1 MMITHVW
8 KRLASVTALMF
19 MLCGSLT
26 SAPALAAEA
35 CFSDWSVA
43 ASVVREHE
51 LVPVDKLSSLARS
64 KASSRLVQTQ
74 LCQSKD
80 GFHYKL
86 VLRGLDGKLKK
97 LRVNAK
103 SPFTHGGMVQ

>member
-1 MMITHVW
+1 MTTTHVW
-8 KRLASVTALMF
+8 KRRASVLALILMF
-19 MLCGSLT
+19 CGSLT
-26 SAPALAAEA
+26 SAPVLAAEA
-35 CFSDWSVA
+35 CFRDWSVA

-64 KASSRLVQTQ
+64 KAGSRLVQTQ

-86 VLRGLDGKLKK
+86 VLRGPDGKLKK

-103 SPFTHGGMVQ
+103 SPFTCGAIAQ

>member
-1 MMITHVW
+1 MMITNLW
-8 KRLASVTALMF
+8 KRLASATALIL

-26 SAPALAAEA
+26 SAPAFASEA

-43 ASVVREHE
+43 ASVVRKHE

-64 KASSRLVQTQ
+64 KANSRLVQTQ
-74 LCQSKD
+74 LCQTKD

-86 VLRGLDGKLKK
+86 VLRGPNGKLKK
-97 LRVNAK
+97 LRVNARK
-103 SPFTHGGMVQ
+103 PFVRGGMVQ

>member
-1 MMITHVW
+1 MMIISVW
-8 KRLASVTALMF
+8 KRLASVTALML

-26 SAPALAAEA
+26 SAPAFASEA

-43 ASVVREHE
+43 ASVVRKHE
-51 LVPVDKLSSLARS
+51 LVPVEKLSSFARN

-74 LCQSKD
+74 LCQTKD

-86 VLRGLDGKLKK
+86 VLRGPNGKLRK
-97 LRVNAK
+97 LKVNAK
-103 SPFTHGGMVQ
+103 DPFARGGMVQ

>member
-1 MMITHVW
+1 MTHSVW
-8 KRLASVTALMF
+8 KRLTSVTALIL

-26 SAPALAAEA
+26 SAPAFASEA

-43 ASVVREHE
+43 AAAVRKHE
-51 LVPVDKLSSLARS
+51 LVPVEKLSSLARS

-86 VLRGLDGKLKK
+86 VLRGPNGKLKK
-97 LRVNAK
+97 LKVNAK
-103 SPFTHGGMVQ
+103 KPFARAGLLQ